1 MLYILLSFAGVHP
14 AVWLPLNVNVRKLLV
29 VQIKEGR
36 GHHWV
41 TSLTITGQQQLHIMR
56 HVIKLSPYPALTRFT
71 FHAPASSYLA
81 FLDID
86 QCRGKQ
92 KADSREP
99 GGKQDQD
106 RGDLFFISTSLTRYP
121 LQLLLCGL

>member
-1 MLYILLSFAGVHP
+1 MGDFPYTNWFKATAH
-14 AVWLPLNVNVRKLLV
+14 
-29 VQIKEGR
+29 Q
-36 GHHWV
+36 V
-41 TSLTITGQQQLHIMR
+41 TCNYM
-56 HVIKLSPYPALTRFT
+56 LSPYPALNRFT

-106 RGDLFFISTSLTRYP
+106 TGDLFFISTSLTRYP